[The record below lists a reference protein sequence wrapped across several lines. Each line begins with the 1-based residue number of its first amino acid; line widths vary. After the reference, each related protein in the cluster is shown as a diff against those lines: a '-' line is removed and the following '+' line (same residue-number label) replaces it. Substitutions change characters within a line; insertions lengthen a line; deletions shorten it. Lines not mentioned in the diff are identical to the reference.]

1 MILLSGFLLSLLI
14 TIALIPIAS
23 RLAVRVHAMDIP
35 DERKVHDHPIPRS
48 GGVAMALGVTLPVLL
63 LAPKSPPLV
72 AYIIGSAIIVLFG
85 LIDDFRGM
93 GYKSKFA
100 AQIAAALIVVILGGV
115 KVTSLGT
122 LLPYNW
128 VVPNFIAIPF
138 TVLVIVGITNAIN
151 LSDGLDGLAGGI
163 SLLGFCCIAYL
174 AHLEDQMVILIV
186 ALCLA
191 GSIFGFLRFNTF
203 PATIFMGDSGSQFL
217 GFSAIVLCLM
227 LTQQSTPLSPLLP
240 LVILGFPVLD
250 TLMVMGQRVAERRP
264 IFSPDKNHLHHRLI
278 NLGLYHTEAVTV
290 IYLIQAF
297 LVTVA
302 ILLRYY
308 PDWFLLG
315 WYVVFASVI
324 ACFFT
329 FAHLNQWK
337 LRRIYLFDTV
347 VKGRLRQLRGKRY
360 AIRFSFGTL
369 QYGLPAVLLANCFIP
384 SSFPV
389 YLTIA
394 SGLAILALILTEFF
408 KKVWHPYILMAV
420 LYLFT
425 PFLMFL
431 SVEQTASWMTI
442 FYERLYGLS
451 YLAVVFLV
459 ILTLK
464 FTHRRQGFTIKPMDF
479 LILFVAV
486 VVPYLVSDFMQN
498 KHIPQIATKTLVLY
512 FGYEVLV
519 GELRGMYGKLTWFTI
534 IALAVI
540 MVRGFFG

>member
-389 YLTIA
+389 YLPIA

-408 KKVWHPYILMAV
+408 KKAWHPYILMAV

-431 SVEQTASWMTI
+431 SVEQKASWMTI

-486 VVPYLVSDFMQN
+486 VVPYLVGDFMQN